1 MQTPIK
7 YFKYVVLLISVL
19 TFSQCDDDDND
30 DMQDDPRIVMD
41 APVSYGHA
49 QYKMSVESGYDVS
62 VPLTISTT
70 KSLSQ
75 LWVTKTVNLQV
86 DPSFGDNGI
95 MTILSSPSGPTY
107 EYTFS
112 YSPTTGDVDKL
123 VGFTFTA
130 ETDEGKRSE
139 SDLTLAVTLSPRD
152 NLTRRRWN
160 LKSVLHVNN
169 PDHPNLESI
178 NDCEKDNAM
187 LLYEDHTMEID
198 YGTDT
203 GAGNCLFD
211 GFNVYD
217 SWRLAEEDKYF
228 IRVSHGIF
236 SPNVMVT
243 DTFEVKT
250 LTIDR
255 FGIEQKVDMSALGGA
270 ADEKYLYIYQAGP
283 K

>member
-1 MQTPIK
+1 MQTPVK
-7 YFKYVVLLISVL
+7 YFKYAVLLIFVL

-30 DMQDDPRIVMD
+30 IQDDPRIVMD
-41 APVSYGHA
+41 APTSYGHA
-49 QYKMSVESGYDVS
+49 QYKMNVESGYDVS

-75 LWVTKTVNLQV
+75 VWVTKTVNLQV

-95 MTILSSPSGPTY
+95 MTILSSPSGPTC

-112 YSPTTGDVDKL
+112 YSPTTEDIDKL

-130 ETDEGKRSE
+130 ETDEGRRSE

-243 DTFEVKT
+243 DTFEVRT

-255 FGIEQKVDMSALGGA
+255 FEIEQEVDMSALGGA
-270 ADEKYLYIYQAGP
+270 ADEKYLYSYQAGP